1 MPETPETHKEIV
13 EIKKEVR
20 DIKQTLDAEI
30 HQNRAKWE
38 NLLNRTLGND
48 ADLMHVLLAIDDTKS
63 ATEIEKECR
72 IYKMKCWRLLN
83 KLERSGII
91 FKMEE
96 TKKGSLVYAKSRW
109 YRILRL
115 DEDVNRKLSSLIITL
130 TPTQGSE
137 HGTKQSAT

>member
-38 NLLNRTLGND
+38 ELLNKTLENNT
-48 ADLMHVLLAIDDTKS
+48 DLMRVLLAVDDTKS
-63 ATEIEKECR
+63 AKEIEKQCEL
-72 IYKMKCWRLLN
+72 YPMKCWRLLG
-83 KLERSGII
+83 KLERNGIV

-96 TKKGSLVYAKSRW
+96 TKKGSPVYVQSRW

-115 DEDVNRKLSSLIITL
+115 DEEVRMKLLSLTTVS
-130 TPTQGSE
+130 TP
-137 HGTKQSAT
+137 A